1 VRARITGIRLATASA
16 GLFTLVATLA
26 TAAPASAA
34 PASAALPST
43 GSAPAATG
51 VRYVALG
58 DSYAAGLGT
67 GREQGDCDRSPAA
80 YGPQWARAHQP
91 ASFTFAACSGATA
104 RGIRTHRLGALSPAT
119 TLVSVTVG
127 GNDVGFSDVIQTC
140 IIQSTHDCLQA
151 IRGAEHAMTTSLPRG
166 LNRLLAAIRQHAP
179 AAKIVLTGY
188 PLLFDPARPG
198 SCSEISH
205 REQIALN
212 RGANLLDNTIKSA
225 AGRHG
230 AAFADVR
237 AAFRGHAICDGAA
250 WLHGL
255 DFFSLD
261 DSFHPTIAGQTR
273 GYLPAF
279 TAAAR

>member
-1 VRARITGIRLATASA
+1 VRGRITGIRLAAASI
-16 GLFTLVATLA
+16 GLVTLA
-26 TAAPASAA
+26 TALAATAGPAGAA
-34 PASAALPST
+34 PRRAGTAAQ
-43 GSAPAATG
+43 ATG

-58 DSYAAGLGT
+58 DSYASGLGT
-67 GREQGDCDRSPAA
+67 GLERGNCDRSPAA

-104 RGIRTHRLGALSPAT
+104 RGIRTHRLSALSPAT
-119 TLVSVTVG
+119 TLVSLTVG

-140 IIQSTHDCLQA
+140 IIGSTHDCLQA

-179 AAKIVLTGY
+179 SARIVLTGY

-205 REQIALN
+205 REQIQLN
-212 RGANLLDNTIKSA
+212 RGANLLDDTIRSA

-237 AAFRGHAICDGAA
+237 AAFRGHAICDRAA

-255 DFFSLD
+255 DFFNLN
-261 DSFHPTIAGQTR
+261 DSFHPTTAGQTR

-279 TAAAR
+279 TAAAA

>member
-16 GLFTLVATLA
+16 GLFTLAATLA
-26 TAAPASAA
+26 AAAPASAA
-34 PASAALPST
+34 PASAR
-43 GSAPAATG
+43 SAPAATG

-58 DSYAAGLGT
+58 DSYASGLGT
-67 GREQGDCDRSPAA
+67 GREHGNCDRSPAA
-80 YGPQWARAHQP
+80 YGPQWARVHQP

-119 TLVSVTVG
+119 TLISLTVG
-127 GNDVGFSDVIQTC
+127 GNDVGFSDVLQTC
-140 IIQSTHDCLQA
+140 LIGSTHDCLQA
-151 IRGAEHAMTTSLPRG
+151 IHGSEHAMTTSLPRG
-166 LNRLLAAIRQHAP
+166 LGRLLAAIHRHSP
-179 AAKIVLTGY
+179 AARIVLTGY

-198 SCSEISH
+198 SCAQLSH
-205 REQIALN
+205 REQAELN
-212 RGANLLDNTIKSA
+212 RGANLLDATLQSA
-225 AGRHG
+225 AARHG

-237 AAFRGHAICDGAA
+237 GAFRGHAICDPAA

-255 DFFSLD
+255 DFFNLN
-261 DSFHPTIAGQTR
+261 DSFHPTTAGQTR

>member
-1 VRARITGIRLATASA
+1 MRLATASA

-26 TAAPASAA
+26 AAAPASAA
-34 PASAALPST
+34 PASPRTA
-43 GSAPAATG
+43 AATG

-58 DSYAAGLGT
+58 DSYASGLGT
-67 GREQGDCDRSPAA
+67 GREQGNCDRSPAA

-104 RGIRTHRLGALSPAT
+104 RGIRTHRLSALSPAT
-119 TLVSVTVG
+119 TLVSLTVG
-127 GNDVGFSDVIQTC
+127 GNDVGFSDVLQTC
-140 IIQSTHDCLQA
+140 LIGSTHDCLQA
-151 IRGAEHAMTTSLPRG
+151 IHGSEHAMTTSLPRG
-166 LNRLLAAIRQHAP
+166 LGGLLAAINRHSP
-179 AAKIVLTGY
+179 AARIVLTGY

-198 SCSEISH
+198 SCAQLSH
-205 REQIALN
+205 REQAELN
-212 RGANLLDNTIKSA
+212 RGANLLDATLQSA
-225 AGRHG
+225 AARHG

-237 AAFRGHAICDGAA
+237 GAFRGHAICDPAA

-255 DFFSLD
+255 DFFNLN
-261 DSFHPTIAGQTR
+261 DSFHPTTAGQTR

>member
-1 VRARITGIRLATASA
+1 VRARITGIRLATAGA

-26 TAAPASAA
+26 AAVPASAA
-34 PASAALPST
+34 PASAR
-43 GSAPAATG
+43 SAPAATG

-58 DSYAAGLGT
+58 DSYASGLGT
-67 GREQGDCDRSPAA
+67 GRERGNCDRSPAA

-104 RGIRTHRLGALSPAT
+104 RSIRIHRLSALSPAT

-151 IRGAEHAMTTSLPRG
+151 IRGAEHATITSLPRG
-166 LNRLLAAIRQHAP
+166 LGRLLAAIHRHAP
-179 AAKIVLTGY
+179 AAKIVMTGY

-198 SCSEISH
+198 SCAEISH
-205 REQIALN
+205 REQIQLN
-212 RGANLLDNTIKSA
+212 RGANLLDNTIRSA
-225 AGRHG
+225 AGRHR

-237 AAFRGHAICDGAA
+237 AAFRGHAICDRAA

-255 DFFSLD
+255 DFFSLN

>member
-26 TAAPASAA
+26 AAAPASAA
-34 PASAALPST
+34 PASAR
-43 GSAPAATG
+43 SAPAATG

-58 DSYAAGLGT
+58 DSYASGLGT
-67 GREQGDCDRSPAA
+67 GREHGDCDRSPAA
-80 YGPQWARAHQP
+80 YGPQWARAHHP
-91 ASFTFAACSGATA
+91 ASFTFAACSGATT

-119 TLVSVTVG
+119 TLVSLTVG
-127 GNDVGFSDVIQTC
+127 GNDVGFSDVLQTC
-140 IIQSTHDCLQA
+140 LIGSTHDCLQA
-151 IRGAEHAMTTSLPRG
+151 IHGSEHAMTTSLPRG
-166 LNRLLAAIRQHAP
+166 LNRLLAAIRRHSP
-179 AAKIVLTGY
+179 AARIVLTGY

-198 SCSEISH
+198 SCAQLSH
-205 REQIALN
+205 REQAELN
-212 RGANLLDNTIKSA
+212 RGANLLDETIKSA

-237 AAFRGHAICDGAA
+237 AAFRGHAICDRAA

-255 DFFSLD
+255 DFFSLN

>member
-1 VRARITGIRLATASA
+1 VRARITGMRLATASA

-26 TAAPASAA
+26 AAAPASAA
-34 PASAALPST
+34 PASPRTAT
-43 GSAPAATG
+43 ATG

-58 DSYAAGLGT
+58 DSYASGLGT
-67 GREQGDCDRSPAA
+67 GREQGNCDRSPAA

-104 RGIRTHRLGALSPAT
+104 RGIRTHRLSALSPAT
-119 TLVSVTVG
+119 TLVSLTVG
-127 GNDVGFSDVIQTC
+127 GNDVGFSDVLQTC
-140 IIQSTHDCLQA
+140 LIGSTHDCLQA
-151 IRGAEHAMTTSLPRG
+151 IHGSEHAMTTSLPRG
-166 LNRLLAAIRQHAP
+166 LGRLLAAIHRHSP
-179 AAKIVLTGY
+179 AARIVLTGY

-198 SCSEISH
+198 SCAQLSH
-205 REQIALN
+205 REQAELN
-212 RGANLLDNTIKSA
+212 RGANLLDATLQSA
-225 AGRHG
+225 AARHG

-237 AAFRGHAICDGAA
+237 GAFRGHAICDPAA

-255 DFFSLD
+255 DFFNLN
-261 DSFHPTIAGQTR
+261 DSFHPTTAGQTR

>member
-1 VRARITGIRLATASA
+1 MRARITGMRLATASA

-26 TAAPASAA
+26 AAAPASAA
-34 PASAALPST
+34 PASARS
-43 GSAPAATG
+43 PAATG

-58 DSYAAGLGT
+58 DSYASGLGT
-67 GREQGDCDRSPAA
+67 GTEQGNCDRSPAA

-104 RGIRTHRLGALSPAT
+104 RGIRTHRLSALSPAA
-119 TLVSVTVG
+119 TLVSLTVG

-140 IIQSTHDCLQA
+140 IIGSTHDCLQA
-151 IRGAEHAMTTSLPRG
+151 IRGAEHAMITSLPRG
-166 LNRLLAAIRQHAP
+166 LDRLLAAIRQNAP
-179 AAKIVLTGY
+179 SARIVLTGY

-198 SCSEISH
+198 SCAEMSH
-205 REQIALN
+205 REQIQLN
-212 RGANLLDNTIKSA
+212 RGANLLDDTIKSA

>member
-1 VRARITGIRLATASA
+1 VRARITGMRLATASA

-26 TAAPASAA
+26 AAAPASAA
-34 PASAALPST
+34 PASAARPGT
-43 GSAPAATG
+43 GSAPAATS

-58 DSYAAGLGT
+58 DSYASGLGT
-67 GREQGDCDRSPAA
+67 GLERGNCDRSPAA

-104 RGIRTHRLGALSPAT
+104 RGIRTHRLSALSPAT

-140 IIQSTHDCLQA
+140 IIQSTRDCLRA
-151 IRGAEHAMTTSLPRG
+151 VHGAKHAMTTSLPRG
-166 LNRLLAAIRQHAP
+166 LNRLLAAIRRHAP
-179 AAKIVLTGY
+179 AAKIVVTGY

-205 REQIALN
+205 RGQIALN
-212 RGANLLDNTIKSA
+212 RGANLLDNTIRSA

>member
-1 VRARITGIRLATASA
+1 MRARITGMRLATASA

-26 TAAPASAA
+26 AAAPASAA
-34 PASAALPST
+34 PASPRTAT
-43 GSAPAATG
+43 ATG

-58 DSYAAGLGT
+58 DSYASGLGT
-67 GREQGDCDRSPAA
+67 GREQGNCDRSPAA

-104 RGIRTHRLGALSPAT
+104 RGIRTHRLSALSPAT
-119 TLVSVTVG
+119 TLVSLTVG
-127 GNDVGFSDVIQTC
+127 GNDVGFSDVLQTC
-140 IIQSTHDCLQA
+140 LIGSTHDCLQA
-151 IRGAEHAMTTSLPRG
+151 IHGSEHAMTTSLPRG
-166 LNRLLAAIRQHAP
+166 LGRLLAAIHRHSP
-179 AAKIVLTGY
+179 AARIVLTGY

-198 SCSEISH
+198 SCAQLSH
-205 REQIALN
+205 REQAELN
-212 RGANLLDNTIKSA
+212 RGANLLDATLQSA
-225 AGRHG
+225 AARHG

-237 AAFRGHAICDGAA
+237 GAFRGHAICDPAA

-255 DFFSLD
+255 DFFNLN
-261 DSFHPTIAGQTR
+261 DSFHPTTAGQTR

>member
-1 VRARITGIRLATASA
+1 VRARISGIRLATASA

-26 TAAPASAA
+26 AAAPASAV
-34 PASAALPST
+34 PASATS
-43 GSAPAATG
+43 PAQATG

-58 DSYAAGLGT
+58 DSYASGLGT
-67 GREQGDCDRSPAA
+67 GREHGDCDRSPAA

-91 ASFTFAACSGATA
+91 ASFTFAACSGATT
-104 RGIRTHRLGALSPAT
+104 RGIRLHRLSALSPAT

-127 GNDVGFSDVIQTC
+127 GNDVGFSDVIETC

-151 IRGAEHAMTTSLPRG
+151 IHGSEHAMTTSLPRG

-179 AAKIVLTGY
+179 AARIVLTGY

-198 SCSEISH
+198 SCSEMSH
-205 REQIALN
+205 REQIELN
-212 RGANLLDNTIKSA
+212 RAANLLDAAIKSA
-225 AGRHG
+225 AARHG
-230 AAFADVR
+230 AVFADVR
-237 AAFRGHAICDGAA
+237 AAFRGHAICDRAA

-255 DFFSLD
+255 DFFSLN

-273 GYLPAF
+273 GYLPVF

>member
-1 VRARITGIRLATASA
+1 LRARITGIRLAAASA
-16 GLFTLVATLA
+16 GLITLAAALAA

-34 PASAALPST
+34 PRSAR
-43 GSAPAATG
+43 SAPAATG

-58 DSYAAGLGT
+58 DSYASGLGT
-67 GREQGDCDRSPAA
+67 GREQGNCDRSPAA

-104 RGIRTHRLGALSPAT
+104 RGIRTHRLSALSPAT
-119 TLVSVTVG
+119 TLVSLTVG
-127 GNDVGFSDVIQTC
+127 GNDVGFSDVLQTC
-140 IIQSTHDCLQA
+140 LIGSTHDCLQA
-151 IRGAEHAMTTSLPRG
+151 IHGSEHAMTTSLPRG
-166 LNRLLAAIRQHAP
+166 LGRLLAAIHRHSP
-179 AAKIVLTGY
+179 AARIVLTGY

-198 SCSEISH
+198 SCAQLSH
-205 REQIALN
+205 REQAELN
-212 RGANLLDNTIKSA
+212 RGANLLDATLQSA
-225 AGRHG
+225 AARHG

-237 AAFRGHAICDGAA
+237 GAFRGHAICDPAA

-255 DFFSLD
+255 DFFNLN
-261 DSFHPTIAGQTR
+261 DSFHPTTAGQTR

>member
-1 VRARITGIRLATASA
+1 MRGRITGTRLAAASIGLVTLATA
-16 GLFTLVATLA
+16 VAA

-34 PASAALPST
+34 PRRAASAAQ
-43 GSAPAATG
+43 AAG

-58 DSYAAGLGT
+58 DSYASGLGT
-67 GREQGDCDRSPAA
+67 GTEQGNCDRSPAA

-104 RGIRTHRLGALSPAT
+104 RSIRTHRLSALSPAT
-119 TLVSVTVG
+119 TLVSVTAG

-140 IIQSTHDCLQA
+140 IIQSAHDCLQA
-151 IRGAEHAMTTSLPRG
+151 IHGAEHAMTTSLPRS
-166 LNRLLAAIRQHAP
+166 LDRLLAAIRQHAP
-179 AAKIVLTGY
+179 AARIVLTGY

-198 SCSEISH
+198 SCAEMSH
-205 REQIALN
+205 REQIELN
-212 RGANLLDNTIKSA
+212 RGANLLDDTIMSA
-225 AGRHG
+225 AARHG

-237 AAFRGHAICDGAA
+237 GSFRGHAICDGAA

>member
-1 VRARITGIRLATASA
+1 MRARITGMRLATASA

-26 TAAPASAA
+26 AAAPASAA
-34 PASAALPST
+34 PASPRTA
-43 GSAPAATG
+43 AATG

-58 DSYAAGLGT
+58 DSYASGLGT
-67 GREQGDCDRSPAA
+67 GREQGNCDRSPAA

-104 RGIRTHRLGALSPAT
+104 RGIRTHRLSALSPAT
-119 TLVSVTVG
+119 TLVSLTVG
-127 GNDVGFSDVIQTC
+127 GNDVGFSDVLQTC
-140 IIQSTHDCLQA
+140 LIGSTHDCLQA
-151 IRGAEHAMTTSLPRG
+151 IHGSEHAMTTSLPRG
-166 LNRLLAAIRQHAP
+166 LGRLLAAIHRHSP
-179 AAKIVLTGY
+179 AARIVLTGY

-198 SCSEISH
+198 SCAQLSH
-205 REQIALN
+205 REQAELN
-212 RGANLLDNTIKSA
+212 RGANLLDATLQSA
-225 AGRHG
+225 AARHG

-237 AAFRGHAICDGAA
+237 GAFRGHAICDPAA

-255 DFFSLD
+255 DFFNLN
-261 DSFHPTIAGQTR
+261 DSFHPTTAGQTR

>member
-1 VRARITGIRLATASA
+1 MRARITGIRLAAASA
-16 GLFTLVATLA
+16 GLITLAAAFAA

-34 PASAALPST
+34 PRSAR
-43 GSAPAATG
+43 SAPAATG

-58 DSYAAGLGT
+58 DSYASGLGT
-67 GREQGDCDRSPAA
+67 GREQGNCDRSPAA

-91 ASFTFAACSGATA
+91 ASFTFAACSGATT
-104 RGIRTHRLGALSPAT
+104 RGIRIHRLGTLSPAT
-119 TLVSVTVG
+119 TLVSVTAG
-127 GNDVGFSDVIQTC
+127 GNDVGFSDVLQTC
-140 IIQSTHDCLQA
+140 LIQSTHDCLLA
-151 IRGAEHAMTTSLPRG
+151 IHGAEHAMITSLPRG
-166 LNRLLAAIRQHAP
+166 LNRLLTAIRQHAP
-179 AAKIVLTGY
+179 SAKIVLTGY

-198 SCSEISH
+198 SCAQLSH
-205 REQIALN
+205 REQAELN
-212 RGANLLDNTIKSA
+212 RGANLLDETIKSA

-237 AAFRGHAICDGAA
+237 AAFRGHAICDRAA

-255 DFFSLD
+255 DFFSLT
-261 DSFHPTIAGQTR
+261 DSFHPTTAGQTR

>member
-1 VRARITGIRLATASA
+1 MRARITGMRLATASA

-26 TAAPASAA
+26 AAAPASAA
-34 PASAALPST
+34 PASPRTA
-43 GSAPAATG
+43 AATG

-58 DSYAAGLGT
+58 DSYASGLGT
-67 GREQGDCDRSPAA
+67 GTEQGNCDRSPAA

-104 RGIRTHRLGALSPAT
+104 RGIRTHRLSALSPAT
-119 TLVSVTVG
+119 TLVSLTVG
-127 GNDVGFSDVIQTC
+127 GNDVGFSDVLQTC
-140 IIQSTHDCLQA
+140 LIGSTHDCLQA
-151 IRGAEHAMTTSLPRG
+151 IHGSEHAMTTSLPRG
-166 LNRLLAAIRQHAP
+166 LGRLLAAIHRHSP
-179 AAKIVLTGY
+179 AARIVLTGY

-198 SCSEISH
+198 SCAQLSH
-205 REQIALN
+205 REQAELN
-212 RGANLLDNTIKSA
+212 RGANLLDATLQSA
-225 AGRHG
+225 AARHG

-237 AAFRGHAICDGAA
+237 GAFRGHAICDPAA

-255 DFFSLD
+255 DFFNLN
-261 DSFHPTIAGQTR
+261 DSFHPTTAGQTR

>member
-1 VRARITGIRLATASA
+1 MRARITGIRLAIAGA
-16 GLFTLVATLA
+16 GLLTLAATLA

-34 PASAALPST
+34 PASARGA
-43 GSAPAATG
+43 AATG

-58 DSYAAGLGT
+58 DSYASGLGT
-67 GREQGDCDRSPAA
+67 GTERGNCDRSPAA

-104 RGIRTHRLGALSPAT
+104 RGIRTHRLSALSPST
-119 TLVSVTVG
+119 TLVSLTVG

-140 IIQSTHDCLQA
+140 IIGSTHDCLQA
-151 IRGAEHAMTTSLPRG
+151 IRGAEHAMTTSLPPG
-166 LNRLLAAIRQHAP
+166 LDRLLAAIRRHAP
-179 AAKIVLTGY
+179 SARIVLTGY

-198 SCSEISH
+198 SCSQISH
-205 REQIALN
+205 REQVAFN
-212 RGANLLDNTIKSA
+212 RAANLLDTTIKSA
-225 AGRHG
+225 AARHG

-237 AAFRGHAICDGAA
+237 GAFRHHAICDGAA
-250 WLHGL
+250 WLNGL
-255 DFFSLD
+255 ELFSPT

>member
-1 VRARITGIRLATASA
+1 LRARITGIRLAAASA
-16 GLFTLVATLA
+16 GLITLAAALAA

-34 PASAALPST
+34 PRSAR
-43 GSAPAATG
+43 SAPAATG

-58 DSYAAGLGT
+58 DSYASGLGT
-67 GREQGDCDRSPAA
+67 GREHGDCARSPAA
-80 YGPQWARAHQP
+80 YGPQWARAHHP
-91 ASFTFAACSGATA
+91 ASFTFAACSGATT

-119 TLVSVTVG
+119 TLVSVTAG
-127 GNDVGFSDVIQTC
+127 GNDVGFSDVLQTC
-140 IIQSTHDCLQA
+140 LIQSTHDCLRA
-151 IRGAEHAMTTSLPRG
+151 IHGAEHAMTTLLPRG
-166 LNRLLAAIRQHAP
+166 LNRLLTAIHQHAP
-179 AAKIVLTGY
+179 AAKIVMTGY

-198 SCSEISH
+198 SCAQLSH
-205 REQIALN
+205 REQAELN
-212 RGANLLDNTIKSA
+212 RGANLLDDTIRSA

-237 AAFRGHAICDGAA
+237 AAFRGHAICDPAA

-255 DFFSLD
+255 DFFNLD
-261 DSFHPTIAGQTR
+261 DSFHPTRAGQTR

>member
-1 VRARITGIRLATASA
+1 MRARITGIRLATASA

-26 TAAPASAA
+26 AAAPASAA
-34 PASAALPST
+34 PASAR
-43 GSAPAATG
+43 SAPAATG

-67 GREQGDCDRSPAA
+67 GREHGDCDRSPAA

-91 ASFTFAACSGATA
+91 ASFTFAACSGATT

-119 TLVSVTVG
+119 TLVSLTAG
-127 GNDVGFSDVIQTC
+127 GNDVGFSDVLQTC
-140 IIQSTHDCLQA
+140 LIGSTHDCLQA
-151 IRGAEHAMTTSLPRG
+151 IHGSEHAMITSLPRS
-166 LNRLLAAIRQHAP
+166 LDRLLVAIRRHSP

-188 PLLFDPARPG
+188 PLLFDPARTG
-198 SCSEISH
+198 SCAQLSH
-205 REQIALN
+205 REQAELN
-212 RGANLLDNTIKSA
+212 RGGNLLDATLLSA
-225 AGRHG
+225 AARHG

-237 AAFRGHAICDGAA
+237 SAFRGHAICDRAA

-255 DFFSLD
+255 DFFNLN
-261 DSFHPTIAGQTR
+261 DSFHPTTAGQTR

>member
-1 VRARITGIRLATASA
+1 VRARITGIRLAAASA
-16 GLFTLVATLA
+16 GLITLAAALAA

-34 PASAALPST
+34 PGSARSAAQ
-43 GSAPAATG
+43 ATG

-58 DSYAAGLGT
+58 DSYASGLGT
-67 GREQGDCDRSPAA
+67 GLERGNCDRSPAA

-91 ASFTFAACSGATA
+91 AAFTFAACSGATT

-119 TLVSVTVG
+119 TLVSVTAG
-127 GNDVGFSDVIQTC
+127 GNDVGFSDVLQTC
-140 IIQSTHDCLQA
+140 LIQSTHDCLQA
-151 IRGAEHAMTTSLPRG
+151 IHGAEHAMTTLLPRG
-166 LNRLLAAIRQHAP
+166 LNRLLTAIHQHAP
-179 AAKIVLTGY
+179 AAKIVMTGY

-205 REQIALN
+205 REQSALN
-212 RGANLLDNTIKSA
+212 RGANLLDSTIKSA

-237 AAFRGHAICDGAA
+237 AAFRGHAICDRAA

-255 DFFSLD
+255 DFFSLN

>member
-1 VRARITGIRLATASA
+1 MRARITGMRLATASA

-26 TAAPASAA
+26 ASAPASAA
-34 PASAALPST
+34 PASPRTA
-43 GSAPAATG
+43 AATG

-58 DSYAAGLGT
+58 DSYASGLGT
-67 GREQGDCDRSPAA
+67 GREQGNCDRSPAA

-104 RGIRTHRLGALSPAT
+104 RGIRTHRLSALSPAT
-119 TLVSVTVG
+119 TLVSLTVG
-127 GNDVGFSDVIQTC
+127 GNDVGFSDVLQTC
-140 IIQSTHDCLQA
+140 LIQSTRDCLLA

-166 LNRLLAAIRQHAP
+166 LGRLLAAIHRHSP
-179 AAKIVLTGY
+179 AARIVLTGY

-198 SCSEISH
+198 SCAQLSH
-205 REQIALN
+205 REQAELN
-212 RGANLLDNTIKSA
+212 RGANLLDATLQSA
-225 AGRHG
+225 AARHG

-237 AAFRGHAICDGAA
+237 GAFRGHAICDPAA

-255 DFFSLD
+255 DFFNLN
-261 DSFHPTIAGQTR
+261 DSFHPTTAGQTR